1 MENAI
6 NVGSQAEES
15 DMECSDNDNDCLDDY
30 DYYNIV
36 DDNDIEQID
45 PSKIDPENFIYD
57 CLGEEQVERL
67 LNETVEYLSSS
78 LKITPSLAKV
88 LLLSHQWGVNQIIDE
103 FRKNASGLL
112 ISSRIKPP
120 VITPPSLPISSRNLI
135 TCPVCVV
142 PQSVDKFFSLSC
154 SHMFC
159 KDCWV
164 THFEVQINQGI
175 STAISCMARDC
186 VVLAPEDFVLKHLSR
201 PNMREKYQQ
210 FTFQDYVKSHP
221 ELRFCPGPNCPIVVH
236 SDEIKAKRAIC
247 SNCKTAFCFQ

>member
-1 MENAI
+1 LRLCQCCQLMCGVVFIFTNGGCNLTQWECIYDPVESEFAVMENAI

-88 LLLSHQWGVNQIIDE
+88 S
-103 FRKNASGLL
+103 
-112 ISSRIKPP
+112 
-120 VITPPSLPISSRNLI
+120 
-135 TCPVCVV
+135 VV
-142 PQSVDKFFSLSC
+142 
-154 SHMFC
+154 MFLN
-159 KDCWV
+159 W
-164 THFEVQINQGI
+164 
-175 STAISCMARDC
+175 M
-186 VVLAPEDFVLKHLSR
+186 
-201 PNMREKYQQ
+201 
-210 FTFQDYVKSHP
+210 
-221 ELRFCPGPNCPIVVH
+221 
-236 SDEIKAKRAIC
+236 
-247 SNCKTAFCFQ
+247 